1 MYLRYTGF
9 LALFQKHTGDFL
21 VVQWLR
27 LRASNAGAQAQ
38 FLVGELKSHMYNTSY
53 NFKKRHMDQL

>member
-53 NFKKRHMDQL
+53 NF